1 MRQKARNKRPRRKN
15 CTPIRLHRAPVGSAG
30 ASQPQLAIA
39 ASASW
44 PRTRP
49 ARPLGRKRKGRG
61 RRRRREGGKGCARQG
76 AGWGVHHRV
85 QNGRMPCHAFPNT
98 RDRTSRTT
106 KRPCALRLHRC
117 VHSLPVWRLGSI
129 GRRTLGCGHR
139 YRQRKQPGPQNC
151 RMGILFNS
159 RHGAPLIRRHPLNS
173 KLCAQ
178 IHLVMSFAKQ
188 QPHTNMDA
196 CMADCTAIIL
206 FSIHPAPQAML
217 PRQPATNSCV
227 HQPRPS

>member
-61 RRRRREGGKGCARQG
+61 RRRRRKGGKGCARQG

-151 RMGILFNS
+151 RMGILLNS
-159 RHGAPLIRRHPLNS
+159 RHGGRRGRMGGKAQKWALWRYKAAVMRRLCTPPLVSVSTGPLAH
-173 KLCAQ
+173 K
-178 IHLVMSFAKQ
+178 H
-188 QPHTNMDA
+188 
-196 CMADCTAIIL
+196 II
-206 FSIHPAPQAML
+206 
-217 PRQPATNSCV
+217 T
-227 HQPRPS
+227 